1 MSLRFP
7 LVFWNEPPE
16 LSFTSCVII
25 QSKDRIITG
34 THCGLCVLWVVQKEL
49 PTQNDANNQGE
60 KIKIDDKNTNEKYF
74 AEPFAVLSGH
84 ECAVSDM
91 TECVYD
97 FAPAVCSGML
107 FIIFFLSL

>member
-25 QSKDRIITG
+25 KTKDRIITG
-34 THCGLCVLWVVQKEL
+34 THCGLCVLWVVQKE
-49 PTQNDANNQGE
+49 TVNDEKLNTGE
-60 KIKIDDKNTNEKYF
+60 EERKERYSV
-74 AEPFAVLSGH
+74 EPFAVLSGH
-84 ECAVSDM
+84 ECAVTAM

-97 FAPAVCSGML
+97 FAPAVCSGKISSTL
-107 FIIFFLSL
+107 I